1 MKYFVTGATGF
12 IGQYLTRRLIEARGN
27 TIYCLVRDEKKL
39 PEDLRRRVK
48 ICEGDNSSLEKYSG
62 VIQSCDVIFHVAA
75 RASLG
80 NGEAYRRDNVE
91 FTDTLIRI
99 AQGSRRLKRFV
110 FTSTIGALDR
120 SKEDPCTAPLTEDSN
135 PNPTSDYGRSKLACE
150 VSLAAS
156 TLPYVIV
163 RPVLVYGPGMR
174 RLSHLRVFIDAVEN
188 GKVFSRFNFPGKLSF
203 IHVNDLVDALL
214 LVAKHPKAVRQTFF
228 AADDTPVSL
237 GAVFRHL
244 GAIFGKNAGDIEIGF
259 GLPQLLRS
267 GRKFLPL
274 QAQSLFSDILTASNA
289 KLRALG
295 FVPTQSQSAGF
306 LETSH
311 YHYIKGKA
319 EQKNA
324 IVTGGAGGIGRELC
338 RQLYAHGFS
347 VVVVDR
353 NDTQGQE
360 VADSVNGE
368 FLHCDLANAQDLDRA
383 VRYLQKNA
391 GSISLLVN
399 NAGIGKRGNTEEI
412 PASELADVIAINCL
426 APVTLV
432 NAILPTFLKQGYG
445 TVVNIG
451 SSAGYQPLPYMSVYA
466 ASKAFIIRYTQAVRG
481 ELKGRGIPSSVE
493 MILVSPS
500 GTATG
505 FQKASGV
512 KNEDASKLLLPEEVA
527 AAIIRQIGRGSAEI
541 IVGSSGKAMALA
553 GRVLPTSLQIQLW
566 ERLMNSMR

>member
-12 IGQYLTRRLIEARGN
+12 IGQYLTRRLVATRGN
-27 TIYCLVRDEKKL
+27 TIYCLVRDEKRL

-48 ICEGDNSSLEKYSG
+48 ICGGDNSSVDRYSG

-80 NGEAYRRDNVE
+80 NGEAYRRDNIE

-120 SKEDPCTAPLTEDSN
+120 SKEDPCTAPLAEDSK

-150 VSLAAS
+150 VNLAAS
-156 TLPYVIV
+156 TLPFVIV
-163 RPVLVYGPGMR
+163 RPVLVYGAGMR
-174 RLSHLRVFIDAVEN
+174 EQSHLRVFIDAVEN
-188 GKVFSRFNFPGKLSF
+188 GKLFSRFNFPGKLSF

-237 GAVFRHL
+237 GTVFRQL
-244 GAIFGKNAGDIEIGF
+244 GTILGKKAGDLEIGF

-274 QAQSLFSDILTASNA
+274 QAQSLFSDVLTASNT
-289 KLRALG
+289 KLRSLG
-295 FVPTQSQSAGF
+295 FVPKQSQSAGF

-311 YHYIKGKA
+311 YHFTQETAKR
-319 EQKNA
+319 KNA
-324 IVTGGAGGIGRELC
+324 IVTGGAGGIGRALC
-338 RQLYAHGFS
+338 LQLYAHGYS
-347 VVVVDR
+347 VVIIDR
-353 NDTQGQE
+353 NAVEGRA
-360 VADSVNGE
+360 VADSISGK
-368 FLHCDLANAQDLDRA
+368 FLRCDLANSRDLDRA
-383 VRYLQKNA
+383 VQYLQKNA
-391 GSISLLVN
+391 GPISLLVN

-412 PASELADVIAINCL
+412 PSNELANVIAINCV

-466 ASKAFIIRYTQAVRG
+466 ASKAFIIRYTQAVGG
-481 ELKGRGIPSSVE
+481 ELKGRGIPGSVE
-493 MILVSPS
+493 IVLVSPS

-505 FQKASGV
+505 FQKESGV
-512 KNEDASKLLLPEEVA
+512 KNDDASKLLLPEEVA
-527 AAIIRQIGRGSAEI
+527 AAIIRRIGRGSAEI

-553 GRVLPTSLQIQLW
+553 GRLLPTRLQIQLW